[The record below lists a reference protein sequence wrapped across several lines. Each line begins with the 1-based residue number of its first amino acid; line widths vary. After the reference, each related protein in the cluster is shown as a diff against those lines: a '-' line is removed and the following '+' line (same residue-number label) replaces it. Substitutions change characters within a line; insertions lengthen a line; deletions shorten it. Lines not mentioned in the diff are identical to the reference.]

1 MDVRLQL
8 LGRFQARRGD
18 AEVPPAAFGGRKAR
32 TLLRVLAVRR
42 PDLVPHDALADA
54 LWPDRLP
61 SDPATN
67 LGVLVNRARRAL
79 GDPRVIV
86 TGSGGYALG
95 ACAVD
100 VDEFLA
106 AVDRARAGDGAACA
120 EALALWGEPLP
131 EDVDAEWARAARER
145 LRRAHTEVCLRAAR
159 AATDPRAAAAHAAD
173 AVADDPLAESA
184 VLALAEALAAAGDP
198 AAALAALAALRERLA
213 DELGVDPS
221 PAAER
226 LYLALLRGEVTQRR
240 RPSAGAVDP
249 SPAAERR
256 HLALLRGEV
265 AQRRRRPATAFGE
278 LAFVGRD
285 AELDRLRAAVAARG
299 LVLLGGDAGAGK
311 SRLLAELT
319 RVCPVPVLAA
329 RAFLP
334 ERAEAWGLARTVL
347 RETLDADVPD
357 LPPHV
362 RAALAVLLPELGDP
376 PVALD
381 AESHRAL
388 VLAGGLRLLES
399 AVGEGAL
406 LVVDDLQWAD
416 PSSRALLGSA
426 LARLPRLAAVLAYRT
441 EELPADVLE
450 DLRGVRDTVEISLG
464 ELPDAAVAT
473 LVTPE
478 LARAVGAATPFALA
492 EVLRELAGR
501 GALVAAPDGTWA
513 ARDAAALGQ
522 AEALGRAGQR
532 SAIRRRAARQS
543 GLCAEVLALLALLA
557 REAPA
562 QTLAVAAGAEPRAV
576 LAALSALTGAG
587 LVRLGERGWAT
598 AHDLVAE
605 TVTAGLA
612 VGERGRLHGL
622 LARAVAAEDVDP
634 SETARHHQAAGDV
647 PAAARAYL
655 RAAERALAGHA
666 TAEAAA
672 SASAGLALTAA
683 TPPDLAPADRSS
695 TGPATADRSSTGPAT
710 ADRSSTGP
718 ATAGPSASGCGAAP
732 QWTALAADLRAA
744 RAEARAAHGDRG
756 AVDDLRAALAA
767 TPPGPTRSRRLA
779 RLAMLTFGAQDVT
792 RASELAE
799 LAVVEAGADP
809 TARAAALETAA
820 IVDMNTDRA
829 ARARDRAEAA
839 LAAYRRLGD
848 AAGVARILDGRAM
861 ATFLDGRIDEGVA
874 TFGRVAQLFVDSRE
888 LLRAITPRST
898 RGHGLVFAGAPAE
911 GLDETTAAVRLARE
925 LDTAEGQAYA
935 LWHRSEAL
943 SALGRVDEAEA
954 DAREALRLAAGHR
967 GWTATA
973 HRALGIA
980 LTARGELDAAAAAFA
995 VSAEVA
1001 GESLTLFASWAAA
1014 RRALV
1019 ALAAG
1024 TTAGVAAWVA
1034 HALAVGPPL
1043 GHSEARLAEVR
1054 LAQARGD
1061 PGAAELA
1068 ATARDLASA
1077 GGHRASLAE
1086 LAR

>member
-1 MDVRLQL
+1 VDVRLQL

-61 SDPATN
+61 ADPATN

-79 GDPRVIV
+79 GDPGVIV

-131 EDVDAEWARAARER
+131 EDVDAAWARTARER
-145 LRRAHTEVCLRAAR
+145 LRRAHIEVCLGAAR

-226 LYLALLRGEVTQRR
+226 LYLALLRGEVAQRR
-240 RPSAGAVDP
+240 RPAAVDP
-249 SPAAERR
+249 SPAAERL

-265 AQRRRRPATAFGE
+265 AQRRRLPATAFGD

-285 AELDRLRAAVAARG
+285 AELDRVRAAAAARG
-299 LVLLGGDAGAGK
+299 LVLLGGEAGAGK

-357 LPPHV
+357 LPPRV

-441 EELPADVLE
+441 EELTAGVLE
-450 DLRGVRDTVEISLG
+450 DLRGVRDAVEISLG
-464 ELPDAAVAT
+464 ALPDAAVAT

-513 ARDAAALGQ
+513 ARDAAALDQ

-576 LAALSALTGAG
+576 LAALSTLAGAG

-612 VGERGRLHGL
+612 DGERGRLHGL

-647 PAAARAYL
+647 VVAARAYL

-683 TPPDLAPADRSS
+683 TPPDLAAADRSS
-695 TGPATADRSSTGPAT
+695 TGPAP
-710 ADRSSTGP
+710 
-718 ATAGPSASGCGAAP
+718 AGPSASGCGAAP

-779 RLAMLTFGAQDVT
+779 RLAMLTFGAQDVA

-799 LAVVEAGADP
+799 LAVVEAATDP

-839 LAAYRRLGD
+839 LAAYRGLGD

-874 TFGRVAQLFVDSRE
+874 TFGRVAQLFVDSGE

-911 GLDETTAAVRLARE
+911 GLAETTAAVRLARE

-995 VSAEVA
+995 ASAVVA

-1019 ALAAG
+1019 ALAGG

-1043 GHSEARLAEVR
+1043 GHYEARLAEVR

-1061 PGAAELA
+1061 PRAAELA
-1068 ATARDLASA
+1068 AAARELASA
-1077 GGHRASLAE
+1077 GGHRASLSE
-1086 LAR
+1086 LG

>member
-8 LGRFQARRGD
+8 MGRFQARRGD

-61 SDPATN
+61 ADPATN

-79 GDPRVIV
+79 GDPGVIV

-95 ACAVD
+95 PCVVD

-106 AVDRARAGDGAACA
+106 AVDRARAGDGAACV

-131 EDVDAEWARAARER
+131 EDVDAEWARTARER

-159 AATDPRAAAAHAAD
+159 AATDPRVAAAHAAD

-226 LYLALLRGEVTQRR
+226 LYLALLRGEVAQRR
-240 RPSAGAVDP
+240 RPAAVDP

-265 AQRRRRPATAFGE
+265 AQRRRLPATAFGD

-285 AELDRLRAAVAARG
+285 AELDRLQAAVAARG
-299 LVLLGGDAGAGK
+299 LVLLGGVAGAGK

-562 QTLAVAAGAEPRAV
+562 QTLAVAAGAEH
-576 LAALSALTGAG
+576 S
-587 LVRLGERGWAT
+587 
-598 AHDLVAE
+598 H
-605 TVTAGLA
+605 
-612 VGERGRLHGL
+612 
-622 LARAVAAEDVDP
+622 
-634 SETARHHQAAGDV
+634 
-647 PAAARAYL
+647 
-655 RAAERALAGHA
+655 
-666 TAEAAA
+666 
-672 SASAGLALTAA
+672 
-683 TPPDLAPADRSS
+683 
-695 TGPATADRSSTGPAT
+695 
-710 ADRSSTGP
+710 
-718 ATAGPSASGCGAAP
+718 
-732 QWTALAADLRAA
+732 
-744 RAEARAAHGDRG
+744 
-756 AVDDLRAALAA
+756 
-767 TPPGPTRSRRLA
+767 
-779 RLAMLTFGAQDVT
+779 
-792 RASELAE
+792 
-799 LAVVEAGADP
+799 
-809 TARAAALETAA
+809 
-820 IVDMNTDRA
+820 
-829 ARARDRAEAA
+829 
-839 LAAYRRLGD
+839 
-848 AAGVARILDGRAM
+848 
-861 ATFLDGRIDEGVA
+861 
-874 TFGRVAQLFVDSRE
+874 
-888 LLRAITPRST
+888 
-898 RGHGLVFAGAPAE
+898 
-911 GLDETTAAVRLARE
+911 
-925 LDTAEGQAYA
+925 
-935 LWHRSEAL
+935 
-943 SALGRVDEAEA
+943 
-954 DAREALRLAAGHR
+954 
-967 GWTATA
+967 
-973 HRALGIA
+973 
-980 LTARGELDAAAAAFA
+980 
-995 VSAEVA
+995 
-1001 GESLTLFASWAAA
+1001 GESLARTMALTTFSLANLMFSFTARDELRSVFSLDTFNDRRFLLTSLMSAVAIILAAELQFLQRVLDTVELTGNQWLICIGA
-1014 RRALV
+1014 GSTIVVVSELRKLLLRRRAS
-1019 ALAAG
+1019 AAG
-1024 TTAGVAAWVA
+1024 TQ
-1034 HALAVGPPL
+1034 P
-1043 GHSEARLAEVR
+1043 
-1054 LAQARGD
+1054 
-1061 PGAAELA
+1061 
-1068 ATARDLASA
+1068 ASA
-1077 GGHRASLAE
+1077 PAA
-1086 LAR
+1086 

>member
-8 LGRFQARRGD
+8 LGRFQARRGRHLGV
-18 AEVPPAAFGGRKAR
+18 AAAFGGRKAR

-131 EDVDAEWARAARER
+131 EEVDAAWARAARER

-464 ELPDAAVAT
+464 ALPDAAVAT

-710 ADRSSTGP
+710 A
-718 ATAGPSASGCGAAP
+718 GPSASGCGAAP

-874 TFGRVAQLFVDSRE
+874 TFGRVAQLFVDSGE

-1001 GESLTLFASWAAA
+1001 GDSLTLFASWAAA

-1024 TTAGVAAWVA
+1024 STRGVAAWVA

-1043 GHSEARLAEVR
+1043 GHYEARLAEVR
-1054 LAQARGD
+1054 LAVARGD
-1061 PGAAELA
+1061 HRAAVLT
-1068 ATARDLASA
+1068 ATARELALA